1 MAIIKPIKV
10 RVGNLAGLRG
20 VLDYIKADFK
30 TREGTL
36 IFGKDCIPE
45 KAFEQMLITKKA
57 FHKDT
62 GRQYAHFVQSFY
74 RYDDLT
80 PEQALEIGQK
90 FMKRYERFKDF
101 QVCAAVHTNGPQL
114 HIHYVVNTVS
124 HVDGHKWQSSRE
136 DLKQMRSINDE
147 LCREYGLNVYEK
159 PRRGHRSHGEYRAK
173 QSWKEQLARDV
184 AQCIKDSGNPADF
197 KLLLWERGIDCD
209 IGAKSILFTVQAGTY
224 GLTEER
230 KCSNWKLRAYGDF
243 TGENILQSI
252 QYNKFVLDEAWHDFP
267 LVSEV
272 LELLGATN
280 HPDDP
285 SVYERTFLAN
295 LRPED
300 FKGKTKLQIEQML
313 SERKHQELIAMQT
326 REIRERIAAEQ
337 AQSALLHSS
346 IAGLMEEFSRWLWE
360 QKNNHNT
367 QHFGNTM
374 EAEIYDEGNEWE
386 LY

>member
-30 TREGTL
+30 TQDGAL
-36 IFGKDCIPE
+36 VYGKDCIPE

-173 QSWKEQLARDV
+173 QSWKEKLARDV
-184 AQCIKDSGNPADF
+184 AQCIKDSSNPADF

-209 IGAKSILFTVQAGTY
+209 IGTKSILFTVQAGTY
-224 GLTEER
+224 GLAEEH
-230 KCSNWKLRAYGDF
+230 KCSNWKLRSYGDF
-243 TGENILQSI
+243 TSENMLQSI
-252 QYNKFVLDEAWHDFP
+252 QYNKFVMDEAWHDFS

-272 LELLGATN
+272 LGLLGAAN

-285 SVYERTFLAN
+285 SIYERTFLAN
-295 LRPED
+295 LCPED
-300 FKGKTKLQIEQML
+300 FKGKTKLEIEQML
-313 SERKHQELIAMQT
+313 SERKHQELIAIQT
-326 REIRERIAAEQ
+326 REIRERIAEEQ

-360 QKNNHNT
+360 QENKHNT

-374 EAEIYDEGNEWE
+374 EAEIYEEGNDWE

>member
-1 MAIIKPIKV
+1 MAIVNPIKV
-10 RVGNLAGLRG
+10 RVGNLAGFRG

-30 TREGTL
+30 TQDGEL
-36 IFGKDCIPE
+36 VFGEDCLPE

-57 FHKDT
+57 FRKDS

-80 PEQALEIGQK
+80 PEQAMEIGQK
-90 FMKRYERFKDF
+90 FMERYERFKDF

-124 HVDGHKWQSSRE
+124 FVDGHKWQSSPE
-136 DLKQMRSINDE
+136 DLKQMRSISDD
-147 LCREYGLNVYEK
+147 LCREYGLQVYEK
-159 PRRGHRSHGEYRAK
+159 QFSGHRSYGEYTAK
-173 QSWKEQLARDV
+173 HSWKKQLAEEAAR
-184 AQCIKDSGNPADF
+184 CIQASGNPADF
-197 KLLLWERGIDCD
+197 KLLLEDCGVGCD
-209 IGAKSILFTVQAGTY
+209 IGKTAILFTVQAGTH

-230 KCSNWKLRAYGDF
+230 KCSNKKLMSYGDF
-243 TGENILQSI
+243 SSENILQSI
-252 QYNKFVLDEAWHDFP
+252 NFNGFVLDEAWHDFP

-272 LELLGATN
+272 LGLLGAID

-285 SVYERTFLAN
+285 GIYERTFLN
-295 LRPED
+295 RMNPED

-313 SERKHQELIAMQT
+313 TERKHQALIAMQT

-337 AQSALLHSS
+337 AQNSILHSS
-346 IAGLMEEFSRWLWE
+346 IAGLFEQFEEWLWE
-360 QKNNHNT
+360 KKRQEKQEQNMVT
-367 QHFGNTM
+367 K
-374 EAEIYDEGNEWE
+374 EAENDEEDEFE